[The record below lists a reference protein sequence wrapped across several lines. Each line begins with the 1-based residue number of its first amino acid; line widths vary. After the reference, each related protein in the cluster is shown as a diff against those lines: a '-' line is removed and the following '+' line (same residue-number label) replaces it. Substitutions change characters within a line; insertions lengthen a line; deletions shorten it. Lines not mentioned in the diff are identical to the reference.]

1 MRYTHPVKLHQ
12 TKKYSR
18 ELLIFDQGRTLKW
31 WSTLWGSGILFWNS
45 LCTTP
50 YIGPIRQITNYMKSQ
65 DHTSPLNSRKTL
77 KLLSFL
83 KLGCAARRVRNTSC
97 IATVFLNVARYSLK
111 DTHNSASPGIWVGW
125 GGGWGGMGRRGESC
139 QWRNGYKLWVGM
151 ETKCNKHSE
160 QTLAGWQMCTVCNV
174 SCNLTVMSHVV
185 FAKLCGKT
193 SETDTDLLTLPVLVS
208 FFGTLPLSLFLL
220 LITDKCETQSPTY
233 FIQNQF
239 LVQN

>member
-50 YIGPIRQITNYMKSQ
+50 YIGPIRKITNYMKSQ

-125 GGGWGGMGRRGESC
+125 GGGGRAVSEGMVTSCGWGWK
-139 QWRNGYKLWVGM
+139 QNVTNTVNKLWLG
-151 ETKCNKHSE
+151 
-160 QTLAGWQMCTVCNV
+160 
-174 SCNLTVMSHVV
+174 
-185 FAKLCGKT
+185 
-193 SETDTDLLTLPVLVS
+193 
-208 FFGTLPLSLFLL
+208 
-220 LITDKCETQSPTY
+220 DKCVQSVMYHVTW
-233 FIQNQF
+233 QWW
-239 LVQN
+239 VM